1 MYDSIKEI
9 SNFIFIEKEPEKCD
23 AIMIVGGSHP
33 ELAEKAAELW
43 NDGYAPIIFASGG
56 VSDM

>member
-1 MYDSIKEI
+1 
-9 SNFIFIEKEPEKCD
+9 
-23 AIMIVGGSHP
+23 MIVGGSHP

-56 VSDM
+56 VSVKTGFKHDN